1 MSAKLF
7 PMSAEDME
15 YYEKNAVE
23 ILEKNTQYATARVV
37 ERAFDALWCVG
48 QFKWE
53 RNVAIGMLEE
63 LGLGFGEKID
73 GVYISNDRYK
83 ELLECERLCGEFCK

>member
-1 MSAKLF
+1 MSEKLF

-15 YYEKNAVE
+15 YYEKNAVG
-23 ILEKNTQYATARVV
+23 ILEQHTQYATARAV

-53 RNVAIGMLEE
+53 RDVAIEMLEE
-63 LGLGFGEKID
+63 LGLGFAEKID
-73 GVYISNDRYK
+73 GVYIPTGEYLD
-83 ELLECERLCGEFCK
+83 LLEYKLMYENLCK

>member
-37 ERAFDALWCVG
+37 ERAFMALVCVD

-53 RNVAIGMLEE
+53 RNVAIEMLEE

-73 GVYISNDRYK
+73 GVYISKGEYLDLIRYK
-83 ELLECERLCGEFCK
+83 DMYEDLCK